1 MSTFIDTNVKALH
14 ITYYYESEHRIVF
27 QFKMTIL
34 NKLSTF
40 LAFSY
45 LLTIYAI
52 LTLYQHSLSFSINK
66 RYINRKYPN
75 IDFIYEKNIGQAT
88 KKYFCIAVN

>member
-34 NKLSTF
+34 NNCPLF
-40 LAFSY
+40 L
-45 LLTIYAI
+45 
-52 LTLYQHSLSFSINK
+52 HSLISSLS
-66 RYINRKYPN
+66 
-75 IDFIYEKNIGQAT
+75 
-88 KKYFCIAVN
+88 

>member
-1 MSTFIDTNVKALH
+1 MQSMSTIIDNYSEYRVKAMH

-66 RYINRKYPN
+66 RYINRKYPL
-75 IDFIYEKNIGQAT
+75 DFT
-88 KKYFCIAVN
+88 S

>member
-1 MSTFIDTNVKALH
+1 MSTFIDKKSEYRVKAMH

-45 LLTIYAI
+45 LLTILAI
-52 LTLYQHSLSFSINK
+52 LT
-66 RYINRKYPN
+66 
-75 IDFIYEKNIGQAT
+75 
-88 KKYFCIAVN
+88 

>member
-1 MSTFIDTNVKALH
+1 MSTIIDNYSEYRVKAMH

-40 LAFSY
+40 LALCCLFV
-45 LLTIYAI
+45 
-52 LTLYQHSLSFSINK
+52 TLDSI
-66 RYINRKYPN
+66 
-75 IDFIYEKNIGQAT
+75 T
-88 KKYFCIAVN
+88 

>member
-1 MSTFIDTNVKALH
+1 MSTFIDMKSEYRVKAIH

-34 NKLSTF
+34 NKLSIF

-45 LLTIYAI
+45 LLIIYVI
-52 LTLYQHSLSFSINK
+52 FPLYQHSLSFSINK
-66 RYINRKYPN
+66 RYINRKYPLN
-75 IDFIYEKNIGQAT
+75 FT
-88 KKYFCIAVN
+88 S